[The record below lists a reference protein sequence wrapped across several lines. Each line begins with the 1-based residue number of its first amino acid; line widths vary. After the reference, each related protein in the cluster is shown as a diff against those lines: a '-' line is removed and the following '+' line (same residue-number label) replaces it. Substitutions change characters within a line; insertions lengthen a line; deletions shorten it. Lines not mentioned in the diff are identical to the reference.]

1 MKWSYLIKL
10 LYLELPWQAAER
22 CYFFPVFSPFK
33 LFFFFFFLSAPL
45 LCVYLALELASLV
58 FAEMSTTV
66 FLIFA
71 SLDFRPYMYHP
82 LINPQSGKES
92 FCVLC
97 LHDTWRPGSH

>member
-1 MKWSYLIKL
+1 MVISDQTSIPRAPLAGWRREVL
-10 LYLELPWQAAER
+10 LFSR
-22 CYFFPVFSPFK
+22 FFPP
-33 LFFFFFFLSAPL
+33 LNFFFFFFLSAPL

-97 LHDTWRPGSH
+97 LHDT

>member
-1 MKWSYLIKL
+1 MVISDQTSIPRAPLAGCREVL
-10 LYLELPWQAAER
+10 LFSR
-22 CYFFPVFSPFK
+22 FFPPLNF
-33 LFFFFFFLSAPL
+33 FFFFFFLSAPL

-97 LHDTWRPGSH
+97 LHDT

>member
-10 LYLELPWQAAER
+10 LYLYLLAGCREVLLFSR
-22 CYFFPVFSPFK
+22 FFPP
-33 LFFFFFFLSAPL
+33 LNFFFFFFLSAPL

-97 LHDTWRPGSH
+97 LHDIT